1 MERIGGQREG
11 ETQSLRQVI
20 AASFIGT
27 TIEWYDF
34 FLYGSA
40 AALVFGQLFF
50 PYADPLVGT
59 LASFGIYGVG
69 FVARPIGGI
78 IFGHYGDRV
87 GRKTMLII
95 SLMMMGIATFLI
107 GLLPTADTI
116 GIWAPVLLVVLR
128 TIQGLGVGGEWGGAV
143 LLAVEHSPE
152 GRRGFYGSWPQM
164 GVPAGLLLANAVLLP
179 MASLL
184 SQEQFLSWGWRV
196 PFLASIILIGVGLFV
211 RLRIMESPAF
221 RQVQESHT
229 EAEMP
234 IVDVVRYHPRNVLLA
249 MGMRIAENGIF
260 YILTVFVLDYVTREL
275 GLPRS
280 TALLGVIIA
289 AAVGLFTTPAFGA
302 LSDRWGRRPVYMFG
316 AVFSLIFS
324 FPFFLLLDTRATVL
338 IWLAISVG
346 LWLGHDPMY
355 GPQAAY
361 FSELFGTRLRYSG
374 ASIGYQ
380 LASIVGGGISPLI
393 ATSLLAVGGGHW
405 WLIAL
410 YTSGLALITIVATYL
425 ASETY
430 QEDITAER
438 PEERRA
444 VASSEQ
450 T

>member
-11 ETQSLRQVI
+11 ETQSIRQVV

-34 FLYGSA
+34 FLYGTA
-40 AALVFGQLFF
+40 AALIFGQLFF

-59 LASFGIYGVG
+59 LAAFGTYGVG

-95 SLMMMGIATFLI
+95 SLMMMGIATFVI
-107 GLLPTADTI
+107 GLLLTYETI
-116 GIWAPVLLVVLR
+116 GGRAAVLVVVLR
-128 TIQGLGVGGEWGGAV
+128 MFQGLGVGGEWGGAV

-152 GRRGFYGSWPQM
+152 GRRGFYGGWPQM
-164 GVPAGLLLANAVLLP
+164 GVPAGLLLGNVVLLP
-179 MASLL
+179 FASLL

-211 RLRIMESPAF
+211 RLKIMESPAF
-221 RQVQESHT
+221 RQVQESNT
-229 EAEMP
+229 EAQIP
-234 IVDVVRYHPRNVLLA
+234 ILDVVRYYPKNVFLA

-260 YILTVFVLDYVTREL
+260 YVLTVFVLDYVTREL
-275 GLPRS
+275 GLSRS

-289 AAVGLFTTPAFGA
+289 AAVGLFTTPAFGW
-302 LSDRWGRRPVYMFG
+302 LSDRVGRRPVYMFG
-316 AVFSLIFS
+316 AAFSLIFS
-324 FPFFLLLDTRATVL
+324 FPFFLLLDTKATVL
-338 IWLAISVG
+338 LWLAISVG
-346 LWLGHDPMY
+346 LWIGHDPMY

-374 ASIGYQ
+374 ASLGYQ

-393 ATSLLAVGGGHW
+393 ATSLLALGGGHW

-410 YTSGLALITIVATYL
+410 YTAGLSIITIVATYL

-438 PEERRA
+438 PEERQA
-444 VASSEQ
+444 VAGEP